1 MNDVVQELVD
11 FLNRDP
17 RVEGSIED
25 HTELVESRRVDSLV
39 IIDLI
44 VFVEERFG
52 VSLSPEDLTPR
63 NLQSMAAL
71 AGLISAA
78 PGAPHSP

>member
-17 RVEGSIED
+17 RVEGPIEA
-25 HTELVESRRVDSLV
+25 HTELVESRRIDSLV

-52 VSLSPEDLTPR
+52 VSLSLEDLTPR
-63 NLQSMAAL
+63 NLRSMAAL

-78 PGAPHSP
+78 RGAPRSP